1 MLGGKLFDSKDMG
14 PYTAKNLDKIRSGEG
29 KFVTNNGKTTFVDQT
44 TQTNT
49 KGDNKKVNANTSLG
63 GSGRKLGK
71 GAGRVFAYPLGR
83 DVRDSEDT
91 LLIKAIEYV
100 APGIGDGAGL
110 SFGIKNKVTGEDTNI
125 FAKDVKKEFKDSQL
139 TVVNEDMTTRL
150 KKGFD
155 SDSSFKEAIK
165 YYVHLPIPANINDTN
180 ACQWGA
186 DTLNF
191 FEMAGIAIGQSVVGA
206 DDAGEV
212 VGSAAKILSGNV
224 QIPGLDQQV
233 QKAFTAGISGLA
245 LNALGSNVSGR
256 SILSRSTGQIL
267 NSNTELLFESVALR
281 TFPFDMT
288 FTPRNPKE
296 MEVVRNI
303 IRSFKKSMAAK
314 QGAAGNEG
322 SGGKLFLGAPDIFL
336 LRYLHQGKDHPFL
349 NAFKP
354 CALTQLTTNYTG
366 AGVYSTYND
375 GNPVQVK
382 LRMVFKEIN
391 PIYAEDYDEKEA
403 GPGVGY

>member
-1 MLGGKLFDSKDMG
+1 MLGQLFDKPKG
-14 PYTAKNLDKIRSGEG
+14 EGLYTAKNLDKIRSGEG

>member
-1 MLGGKLFDSKDMG
+1 MLGQLFDKPKG
-14 PYTAKNLDKIRSGEG
+14 EGLYTAKNLDKIRSGEG

-150 KKGFD
+150 KKGFA

-382 LRMVFKEIN
+382 LRMVFKEITQYMLK
-391 PIYAEDYDEKEA
+391 IMMKKKQDQE
-403 GPGVGY
+403 

>member
-1 MLGGKLFDSKDMG
+1 MLGQLFDNPKG
-14 PYTAKNLDKIRSGEG
+14 EGLYTAKNLDKIRSGEG

-150 KKGFD
+150 KKGFA

-288 FTPRNPKE
+288 FTPRNPEE
-296 MEVVRNI
+296 MEVVRSI

-349 NAFKP
+349 NTFKP

-391 PIYAEDYDEKEA
+391 PIYAEDYDGSEA